1 VAGLAA
7 TLGSGAMTNS
17 IADIHLAD
25 VLLVTG
31 SNTTEAH
38 PVISLEMK
46 KAVRKHEAKLILI
59 DPREIELSNFA
70 TLHLRPRSGTDVAL
84 LNAMAHVIIAEGWA
98 KQDFIA
104 ARTENFDAL
113 NEAVE
118 DCTPQWGEDV
128 TGVPADLI
136 IEAARVYGHAGSA
149 AIFWAMGITQSSHG
163 VDNVQALANLALL
176 TGNFGKPGSGVNP
189 LRGQNNVQG
198 ACDVG
203 GLPNVL
209 MGYQPVVDEAVRTRF
224 ENAWQSWV
232 KIPPKAGLTV
242 TELMHGVLDGRIK
255 ALYIMGENPVLSDPN
270 MNHVK
275 EALSKIEFLV
285 TQDIFLNE
293 TAQLAHVVL
302 PGVSFA
308 EKEGTF
314 TNTER
319 RVQRVR
325 PALPIP
331 GDARRDLDI
340 ICDLGQ
346 RLSSAD
352 SFTDAPR
359 GLETD
364 GDQRMGANVIHPVT
378 DWNYAGASAVWDEI
392 AALTSSMAGI
402 SYERL
407 ERGGIQW
414 PCPNA
419 DHPGAPILHKEKFTR
434 GLGKFMPLT
443 FREPVENPD
452 EEYPFTLN
460 TGRILQHWHGGTMS
474 RRSEGLDWIVPEGDI
489 QINDEDGAQMGVAT
503 GDLIRVASRRGEVT
517 GKAQLT
523 NKLPRGMVFMTFHFA
538 EMPAN
543 ALTGDAVDPVA
554 KIPEY
559 KVSAVKVERV

>member
-1 VAGLAA
+1 
-7 TLGSGAMTNS
+7 MTNS
-17 IADIHLAD
+17 IGDIHLAD

-46 KAVRKHEAKLILI
+46 TAIRKRGAKLILI
-59 DPREIELSNFA
+59 DPREIELANFA

-84 LNAMAHVIIAEGWA
+84 LNTMAHIIIEQGLA
-98 KQDFIA
+98 KKEFIE

-113 NEAVE
+113 KEAVK

-128 TGVPADLI
+128 TGVRAELI
-136 IEAARVYGHAGSA
+136 VEAAQVYSQAGAA

-198 ACDVG
+198 ACDMG
-203 GLPNVL
+203 GLPNVIT
-209 MGYQPVVDEAVRTRF
+209 GYQSVVDETVRTKF
-224 ENAWQSWV
+224 ENAWQTSV
-232 KIPPKAGLTV
+232 KIPAKPGLTI
-242 TELMHGVLDGRIK
+242 TELMNGILEGRIK
-255 ALYIMGENPVLSDPN
+255 ALYIMGENPMLSDPN

-275 EALSKIEFLV
+275 EALHQIEFMV
-285 TQDIFLNE
+285 SQDIFLNE

-308 EKEGTF
+308 EKEGTY

-325 PALPIP
+325 TALPIR
-331 GDARRDLDI
+331 GEARRDLDI

-346 RLSSAD
+346 RLSQITAD
-352 SFTDAPR
+352 ENST
-359 GLETD
+359 GVVHSIT
-364 GDQRMGANVIHPVT
+364 N
-378 DWNYAGASAVWDEI
+378 WNYAGASAVWDEI
-392 AALTSSMAGI
+392 ASLTPSMAGL
-402 SYERL
+402 SYEKL

-414 PCPNA
+414 PCPTA
-419 DHPGAPILHKEKFTR
+419 DHPGTPILHKEKFTR
-434 GLGKFMPLT
+434 GLGKFTPLT
-443 FREPVENPD
+443 FREPMEATD
-452 EEYPFTLN
+452 AEYPFVLN

-474 RRSEGLDWIVPEGDI
+474 RRSAGLDWVVPEGMI
-489 QINDEDGAQMGVAT
+489 QINDQDGAGLGIAS
-503 GDLIRVASRRGEVT
+503 GDMIHVTSRRGEVT
-517 GKAQLT
+517 GKASLT
-523 NKLPRGMVFMTFHFA
+523 DKLPRGMVFMNFHFA
-538 EMPAN
+538 EVPTNM
-543 ALTGDAVDPVA
+543 LTSDAVDPVA

-559 KVSAVKVERV
+559 KVSAVRVERV

>member
-1 VAGLAA
+1 
-7 TLGSGAMTNS
+7 MTNS

-46 KAVRKHEAKLILI
+46 KAVRQHGAKLILV
-59 DPREIELSNFA
+59 DPREIELANFA
-70 TLHLRPRSGTDVAL
+70 AIHIRPRSGTDVAL
-84 LNAMAHVIIAEGWA
+84 LNAMAHVIIEQGLA
-98 KQDFIA
+98 KKEFIET
-104 ARTENFDAL
+104 RTENFDAL
-113 NEAVE
+113 KEAVKN
-118 DCTPQWGEDV
+118 CTPQWAEDIS
-128 TGVPADLI
+128 GVPADMI
-136 IEAARVYGHAGSA
+136 VEAAQVYGWAGSA

-198 ACDVG
+198 ACDMG

-209 MGYQPVVDEAVRTRF
+209 TGYQPVIDEAVRAKF
-224 ENAWQSWV
+224 ENAWQTSV
-232 KIPPKAGLTV
+232 KIPPKPGLTV
-242 TELMHGVLDGRIK
+242 TELMHGILDGRVK
-255 ALYIMGENPVLSDPN
+255 ALYIMGENPILSDPN
-270 MNHVK
+270 TNHVR
-275 EALSKIEFLV
+275 EALGEIEFLV
-285 TQDIFLNE
+285 AQDIFLNE
-293 TAQLAHVVL
+293 TAQMAHVVL

-308 EKEGTF
+308 EKNGTF

-325 PALPIP
+325 AALPIRD
-331 GDARRDLDI
+331 DARRDLDI

-346 RLSSAD
+346 RLSSTD
-352 SFTDAPR
+352 SVTESRTKTD
-359 GLETD
+359 
-364 GDQRMGANVIHPVT
+364 VVHPVS
-378 DWNYAGASAVWDEI
+378 DWNYAGASAVWDEM
-392 AALTSSMAGI
+392 AALTPSMAGI

-407 ERGGIQW
+407 DHSGLQW
-414 PCPNA
+414 PCPTPE
-419 DHPGAPILHKEKFTR
+419 HPGTPILHKEKFTR
-434 GLGKFMPLT
+434 GLGKFTPLT

-474 RRSEGLDWIVPEGDI
+474 RRSEGLDWIVPEGEI
-489 QINDEDGAQMGVAT
+489 QINDEDGAMLGVT
-503 GDLIRVASRRGEVT
+503 SGEMIRVTSRRGEAT
-517 GKAQLT
+517 GKVRLT
-523 NKLPRGMVFMTFHFA
+523 DKLPRGMVFMTFHFV
-538 EMPAN
+538 EVPAN